1 MIEFMLIAAPRSG
14 TAWAANWLTT
24 DSTLCLHEPTARW
37 TPQEWDT
44 LRSERRLGVACTV
57 SAALHRDF
65 LNAHPAR
72 KVVLHRDINEIRAS
86 MRALSIAGD
95 YDVGVL
101 EQINGQHYEWSEL
114 FSNPAPIYEFLIGK
128 PFDAERHTE
137 LLAFN
142 IQNHTL
148 IRELQHAH

>member
-1 MIEFMLIAAPRSG
+1 MIEFMVIAAPRSG

-37 TPQEWDT
+37 IPKEWDT
-44 LRSERRLGVACTV
+44 LRSERKLGVACTV
-57 SAALHRDF
+57 SAVLHRDF
-65 LNAHPAR
+65 LNGHSAR
-72 KVVLHRDINEIRAS
+72 KVILHRPINEIRAS
-86 MRALSIAGD
+86 MGSLAIAGD
-95 YDVGVL
+95 YDVTAL

-114 FSNPAPIYEFLIGK
+114 FSNPAPIYEFLLGK
-128 PFDAERHTE
+128 PFDGERHAE

-142 IQNHTL
+142 IQNNTL